1 MQREW
6 FEKDYYATLGVSQ
19 TASPKEITS
28 AYRKLAREFHPDANP
43 GDAAA
48 EDRFKE
54 VSAAY
59 EVVGD
64 AERRGEYDEA
74 RRLGPMAGGFGPGAS
89 RWRRRVPR
97 RVRRPRRRAVRRWRH
112 LGPDRQPVQPG
123 SRRPPERGAHRPAA
137 GPDIESDLHLSFDD
151 SISGATT
158 TVNITSD
165 VRCPDCVG
173 SGAATGTAPHVC
185 PECGGKGAV
194 DEDQGFFSF
203 SRPCGTCGGRGRVID
218 TPCATCGGVGAVRR
232 PRQVKVRIPQGV
244 RDGQRIRV
252 KGKGGA
258 GANGGPDG
266 DLYVKVHVGTHPLFG
281 RSGDNLTLCRSPS
294 PTPRRPSAPM
304 SRCRRSTAIASRSG
318 SRPVPAA
325 AGPSGCAAGAWS
337 APCNGRP
344 AGDRR
349 GRDPPEHVRRRADR
363 AAALRGRARRNL
375 HVRTSRSETMI
386 RTTFRSRGGGGPRCP
401 STTRRSM

>member
-1 MQREW
+1 VQREW
-6 FEKDYYATLGVSQ
+6 FEKDYYATLGVSS
-19 TASPKEITS
+19 TATPKEITS
-28 AYRKLAREFHPDANP
+28 AYRKLARELHPDANP
-43 GDAAA
+43 GDQAA

-64 AERRGEYDEA
+64 AEKRAEYDEA
-74 RRLGPMAGGFGPGAS
+74 RRMGPMAAGFGGQGGAGGFPGGFGGPGGVRFEGADISDLIGNLFS
-89 RWRRRVPR
+89 RGRAGAQNPPPTGPR
-97 RVRRPRRRAVRRWRH
+97 R
-112 LGPDRQPVQPG
+112 
-123 SRRPPERGAHRPAA
+123 

-151 SISGATT
+151 SIRGATT

-165 VRCPDCVG
+165 VRCSDCAG
-173 SGAATGTAPHVC
+173 SGAAPGTAPRTC

-218 TPCATCGGVGAVRR
+218 SPCPTCAGVGAVRR

-258 GANGGPDG
+258 GLNGGPDG

-281 RSGDNLTLCRSPS
+281 RSGDNLTLTVPITYPEAALGADVAV
-294 PTPRRPSAPM
+294 PTAEGDVVTIRVPPG
-304 SRCRRSTAIASRSG
+304 TRSG
-318 SRPVPAA
+318 RTFRV
-325 AGPSGCAAGAWS
+325 
-337 APCNGRP
+337 
-344 AGDRR
+344 R
-349 GRDPPEHVRRRADR
+349 GRGVITSRAKGDLLITVEVAVPQNMSDGER
-363 AAALRGRARRNL
+363 AALEAYASALEE
-375 HVRTSRSETMI
+375 SPRSHL
-386 RTTFRSRGGGGPRCP
+386 GV
-401 STTRRSM
+401 

>member
-6 FEKDYYATLGVSQ
+6 FEKDYYATLGVSS
-19 TASPKEITS
+19 TATPKEITS
-28 AYRKLAREFHPDANP
+28 AYRKLARELHPDANP
-43 GDAAA
+43 GDQAA

-64 AERRGEYDEA
+64 AEKRAEYDEA
-74 RRLGPMAGGFGPGAS
+74 RRMGPMAAGFGGQGGAGGFPGGFGGPGGVRFEGADISDLIGNLFS
-89 RWRRRVPR
+89 RGRAGTQNPPPTGPR
-97 RVRRPRRRAVRRWRH
+97 R
-112 LGPDRQPVQPG
+112 
-123 SRRPPERGAHRPAA
+123 

-151 SISGATT
+151 SIRGATT

-165 VRCPDCVG
+165 VRCSDCAG
-173 SGAATGTAPHVC
+173 SGAAPGTSPRTC

-218 TPCATCGGVGAVRR
+218 SPCPTCAGVGAVRR

-258 GANGGPDG
+258 GLNGGPDG

-281 RSGDNLTLCRSPS
+281 RSGDNLTLTVPITYPEAALGADVAV
-294 PTPRRPSAPM
+294 PTAEGDVVTIRVPPG
-304 SRCRRSTAIASRSG
+304 TRSG
-318 SRPVPAA
+318 RTFRV
-325 AGPSGCAAGAWS
+325 
-337 APCNGRP
+337 
-344 AGDRR
+344 R
-349 GRDPPEHVRRRADR
+349 GRGVVTSRAKGDLLITVEVAVPQNMSDGER
-363 AAALRGRARRNL
+363 AALEAYASALEE
-375 HVRTSRSETMI
+375 SPRSHL
-386 RTTFRSRGGGGPRCP
+386 GV
-401 STTRRSM
+401 